1 MRTVA
6 LPALAVGV
14 ALASITAWRVLFG
27 ALAIVDAPAPVASD
41 APAPAFPPSRSSVVT
56 APLVLDLG
64 PTIALLDSALP
75 MRFGDIERRLRIPG
89 NGRMRVAFAARRTPF
104 RVEVDDGQV
113 TLSTVVEY
121 EGRGWYNP
129 PLLPTVSAACG
140 TDGVPRPRVRARL
153 YVQPEPQSDWHLRTR
168 SRVEIRRYSDD
179 ARDACTVTAFH
190 IDVTERIVES
200 VEGMLRRR
208 VRRIDAEIG
217 RADLGARMAVVWEK
231 MARPIGLPEGLT
243 LELRP
248 EGARLLDIGGDGDSL
263 VARVQLVARPRIVSD
278 TPEEH
283 PVVLPALER
292 DTALADGFL
301 ATVDAEIDMV
311 TASDLLRTALVSR
324 RIRAGSR
331 FITVRDAQLLGIGGG
346 RVALGVTLDGAIRGR
361 VFLTG
366 TPALD
371 TVRRVVRVPD
381 LDFDVGSADALTA
394 SVLALQGEA
403 VRDFLRERAEIP
415 YDDALE
421 RLREIAERAM
431 NRDLTEGV
439 SLSASLDEARGV
451 AASATRTHLRV
462 RAEARGTAGLRIER
476 ALPTGRQ

>member
-1 MRTVA
+1 
-6 LPALAVGV
+6 
-14 ALASITAWRVLFG
+14 
-27 ALAIVDAPAPVASD
+27 
-41 APAPAFPPSRSSVVT
+41 
-56 APLVLDLG
+56 
-64 PTIALLDSALP
+64 
-75 MRFGDIERRLRIPG
+75 
-89 NGRMRVAFAARRTPF
+89 
-104 RVEVDDGQV
+104 
-113 TLSTVVEY
+113 
-121 EGRGWYNP
+121 
-129 PLLPTVSAACG
+129 
-140 TDGVPRPRVRARL
+140 
-153 YVQPEPQSDWHLRTR
+153 
-168 SRVEIRRYSDD
+168 
-179 ARDACTVTAFH
+179 
-190 IDVTERIVES
+190 
-200 VEGMLRRR
+200 
-208 VRRIDAEIG
+208 
-217 RADLGARMAVVWEK
+217 
-231 MARPIGLPEGLT
+231 
-243 LELRP
+243 
-248 EGARLLDIGGDGDSL
+248 
-263 VARVQLVARPRIVSD
+263 VQLVARPRIVSD

-292 DTALADGFL
+292 DTVLADGFL

-311 TASDLLRTALVSR
+311 TASDLLRTALVGR
-324 RIRAGSR
+324 RIRAGRR

-346 RVALGVTLDGAIRGR
+346 RAALGVTLGGAIRGR

-421 RLREIAERAM
+421 RLREIAERAL

-439 SLSASLDEARGV
+439 SLSATLDEARGV

-476 ALPTGRQ
+476 ALPTGRP